1 MEFRP
6 SPGHTVGIEWELQL
20 LDDETLDLSNGIVP
34 LLEFFPNT
42 SFVKPELIQSCVEL
56 NTCVAATTSEA
67 VAHLGVTLAKILR
80 RCSELEL
87 SVCGGGIH
95 PFCRRLALITPLPRY
110 RKLEESAGYLAH
122 TQVTFSTHVHVGM
135 DDGDQAMRA
144 MARLTPALPAFI
156 ALSANSPFFR
166 GHETGH
172 AAYRH
177 RILAATPNY
186 GLPTVFASWRDFND
200 FFDAA
205 VRAKMA
211 RHFKDIHWDL
221 RPHPDFGTLELR
233 IMDSGTDLDTV
244 YGLAAFARC
253 LMIAL
258 AEAEGGFEELIPH
271 DLPYWAQKQNH
282 FRAAHL
288 GLDAEYI
295 VDGSGKYR
303 PLRGLVAELV
313 DFCRPVAERLG
324 ESAGLERATAL
335 LSGPAGYEAQV
346 EAYREAGSAR
356 AVVEL
361 LRDRLG
367 ASVAAESPDTDHAGS
382 RSASATLDV

>member
-1 MEFRP
+1 MEFSP

-42 SFVKPELIQSCVEL
+42 TFVKPEFIQSCVEL
-56 NTCVAATTSEA
+56 NSCVAASTEEA
-67 VAHLGVTLAKILR
+67 TAHLALTLAKILR
-80 RCSELEL
+80 RCNELDL

-110 RKLEESAGYLAH
+110 RKLEASSGYLAH

-144 MARLTPALPAFI
+144 MARLTPVLPAFI

-172 AAYRH
+172 ASYRH

-186 GLPTVFASWRDFND
+186 GLPTVFASWRDFNL

-233 IMDSGTDLDTV
+233 IMDSGIDLAGV
-244 YGLAAFARC
+244 HGLAAFARC
-253 LMIAL
+253 LMVAL
-258 AEAEGGFEELIPH
+258 AESADSVDELIPR
-271 DLPYWAQKQNH
+271 DLPYWVQKQNR

-288 GLDAEYI
+288 GLDAEFI
-295 VDGSGKYR
+295 VDSSGNNR
-303 PLRGLVAELV
+303 PLRDQVAELL
-313 DFCRPVAERLG
+313 DYCRPVAERLG
-324 ESAGLERATAL
+324 ESAGLDFATGL
-335 LSGPAGYEAQV
+335 LAGPAGHQEQV
-346 EAYREAGSAR
+346 AAYHQGGSTR

-361 LRDRLG
+361 LRDRLA
-367 ASVAAESPDTDHAGS
+367 ASLLTEPRDEPKS
-382 RSASATLDV
+382 RTCA